1 MSLTIRQGFA
11 EADRAEVA
19 ALYWQAFG
27 PKLGRVLAPEP
38 KALAFV
44 ARVMRADHALAAY
57 DQAGR
62 FLGAAGF
69 KSRSGAFVG
78 GRPGDLSAIY
88 GWFGGRW
95 RAVFLNLLSR
105 NVENERFLMDG
116 LFVRYDC
123 RGTGLSD
130 RDHIDF
136 TPAGQARMTL
146 LFSNPADEGL
156 RSTFLREVDL
166 DKHLANDKDK
176 ATEAATAKT
185 AAPPNSTLGRR
196 RTPAVTSRQRATDRT
211 ARTVFH
217 WITMC
222 ATAISWCSGRCRW
235 ATLFQ
240 VPSSD
245 GRFRACACI

>member
-95 RAVFLNLLSR
+95 RAVFLNLLAR

-123 RGTGLSD
+123 RGRGVGSALLQAVVAEAARRGYREVRLDVVDNNPRARALYERHGFRALSD
-130 RDHIDF
+130 
-136 TPAGQARMTL
+136 AKLGL
-146 LFSNPADEGL
+146 LRFVFGFDT
-156 RSTFLREVDL
+156 STAMVRPV
-166 DKHLANDKDK
+166 
-176 ATEAATAKT
+176 
-185 AAPPNSTLGRR
+185 G
-196 RTPAVTSRQRATDRT
+196 
-211 ARTVFH
+211 
-217 WITMC
+217 
-222 ATAISWCSGRCRW
+222 
-235 ATLFQ
+235 
-240 VPSSD
+240 
-245 GRFRACACI
+245 